1 MSRTASVRSR
11 PLAEFRLTRR
21 VALQWLGTAV
31 VGFFVFAYCFARVLA
46 AIRGHS
52 LEPIVIRATPPAVHF
67 WLLVSLGLVALVIVL
82 HEALHGLV
90 MTRYGD
96 SPGFGIGVSYFVLP
110 YAYAETRGDFTR
122 NQLLAM
128 LLAPFVS
135 ITTLGVA
142 AMLGYPS
149 SVWLIPLAT
158 NAAGSIGDLWMAA
171 TLLQYPADVRVTELP
186 DGDGVQGFAIYG
198 PEPDQNADGQPSS
211 LECRPVA
218 VVLTTLLA
226 GAAGTLAIL
235 VGLGIVA
242 VLGSLAVGS
251 GDVVIGHPDG
261 RWFLLR
267 HELGVNGD
275 AHLEIGAAS
284 VLAVAAVGGIVRTLV
299 AAARGELE

>member
-1 MSRTASVRSR
+1 MSRTASARSR

-31 VGFFVFAYCFARVLA
+31 VGFFVFAYCFARLLA
-46 AIRGHS
+46 AIRGEA
-52 LEPIVIRATPPAVHF
+52 LEPIVIRATPPTVHF
-67 WLLVSLGLVALVIVL
+67 WLVVSLGLVALVVVL

-96 SPGFGIGVSYFVLP
+96 SPGFGLGVSYFVLP
-110 YAYAETRGDFTR
+110 YAYAETRGEFTR

-128 LLAPFVS
+128 LLAPFVA
-135 ITTLGVA
+135 ITILGVA
-142 AMLGYPS
+142 AMLVYPS

-171 TLLQYPADVRVTELP
+171 TLLQYPATVRVTELP
-186 DGDGVQGFAIYG
+186 TGGVQGFAIYG
-198 PEPDQNADGQPSS
+198 PEADQHADGQRGP
-211 LECRPVA
+211 LERRPPA
-218 VVLTTLLA
+218 IFLTTVLA
-226 GAAGTLAIL
+226 GAAGTLAVL

-242 VLGSLAVGS
+242 VLASLAFGS

-261 RWFLLR
+261 RWFLFR
-267 HELGVNGD
+267 HELGVRGD

-284 VLAVAAVGGIVRTLV
+284 VLAVAAVGGIAWTL
-299 AAARGELE
+299 AAAVRGGLE

>member
-1 MSRTASVRSR
+1 MSRTASDRSR

-46 AIRGHS
+46 AIRGEA
-52 LEPIVIRATPPAVHF
+52 LEPIVIRATPPTVHF
-67 WLLVSLGLVALVIVL
+67 WLVVSLGLVALVVVL

-96 SPGFGIGVSYFVLP
+96 EPGFGIGVAYFVLP

-122 NQLLAM
+122 NQLLTM
-128 LLAPFVS
+128 LLAPFVA

-142 AMLGYPS
+142 AMVVYPS
-149 SVWLIPLAT
+149 AVLLIPLAT

-171 TLLQYPADVRVTELP
+171 TVLRYPADVRVTELP

-198 PEPDQNADGQPSS
+198 PERGHAADGRPSS
-211 LECRPVA
+211 LERRPAA
-218 VVLTTLLA
+218 VLLTTLLA

-242 VLGSLAVGS
+242 VLGSLALGS
-251 GDVVIGHPDG
+251 GDVVVGYPDG
-261 RWFLLR
+261 GWFLFR
-267 HELGVNGD
+267 HELGVDGN
-275 AHLEIGAAS
+275 ARLEIGAAS
-284 VLAVAAVGGIVRTLV
+284 VLAVAAVGGIAWTL
-299 AAARGELE
+299 AAAVRGGLE